1 MGLTQQEAQEKKL
14 RDQGVLP
21 RPPTMYVCLPDTG
34 NPLGPKK

>member
-21 RPPTMYVCLPDTG
+21 PSPTMYVCLPDTLD
-34 NPLGPKK
+34 PRPKGK